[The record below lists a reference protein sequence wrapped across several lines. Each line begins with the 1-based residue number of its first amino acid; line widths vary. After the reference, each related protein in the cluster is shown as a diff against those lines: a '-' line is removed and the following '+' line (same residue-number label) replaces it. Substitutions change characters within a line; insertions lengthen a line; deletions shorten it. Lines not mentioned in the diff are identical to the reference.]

1 MMKPRI
7 YFAGKITANCWRH
20 DLVPQLRGWQQA
32 SGPIDCGR
40 FIYTGPFFVSCDH
53 KCRHG
58 DATHGV
64 LGIGCEPE
72 LEETRE
78 AVFEKNQAALQ
89 SSSRVFAYIASP
101 NCYGT
106 LIELG
111 WAARAGI
118 PVFIVFAPSVD
129 HEDFWYAQQLSRRA
143 IFSPIIAT
151 RSGLPELFRAYLA
164 GRLER

>member
-1 MMKPRI
+1 MKPRI
-7 YFAGKITANCWRH
+7 YFAGKIAANCWRH
-20 DLVPQLRGWQQA
+20 DLVPQLRGWQPTD
-32 SGPIDCGR
+32 GPIHCGS
-40 FIYTGPFFVSCDH
+40 FTYTGPFFVSCDH
-53 KCRHG
+53 KCRHA

-72 LEETRE
+72 IEENRDS
-78 AVFEKNQAALQ
+78 VFGENQAALQ
-89 SSSRVFAYIASP
+89 SSSRVFAYIGA
-101 NCYGT
+101 NDCYGT
-106 LIELG
+106 LVELG